1 MNLAHALERTA
12 RHRPETRALSGR
24 GVDGARTYADVAE
37 RVERLAGGLDRLG
50 VESGDR
56 VAVLM
61 KNRAAFIETSFAVYR
76 LGALKVPLNSMLT
89 ASEHEMLVEDAGA
102 DTLVVAASFLEHCR
116 EMETDFETVI
126 IVGGD
131 DPDPSFGPTTAAYE
145 ELVAGAGPTAEMVDV
160 DPEDRCA
167 LMYTSGTTGRPK
179 GVQHTH
185 GTWLSTALELKS
197 VLEQDAGEVTLH
209 AAPLTHGTGFLVEST
224 VLAGGTNHVQDGFE
238 PTRFLET
245 VESAG
250 VNTVFLAPTMIYKLL
265 DNYDGG
271 DRYDT
276 DSLRSVYYAGSP
288 MTAAR
293 IEEGIE
299 KLGDV
304 FVQSYGQMEC
314 PMLVTVLDQADH
326 RIAAEN
332 ETHRSRLQSAG
343 REVDIAHLRLVD
355 EDGESV
361 PTGEIGEIVVKGPH
375 ATPGYWNRPD
385 ADEETFSEGWLH
397 TGDMARLDEDG
408 YLYIMDRKK
417 DMIITGGMNVFPREI
432 EEVIVEHGSVSNA
445 AVIGVPDDYW
455 GEKVTALVEPR
466 PDAAIDDERLAE
478 QVHEHC
484 DGSLAAYKVPK
495 TVEIV
500 GELPRNSYGKVLKTE
515 LRAEYWD
522 DTDRNVN

>member
-1 MNLAHALERTA
+1 MNLAHTLERTA
-12 RHRPETRALSGR
+12 RHRPEAQALSGR
-24 GVDGARTYADVAE
+24 GADGGRTYADVAE
-37 RVERLAGGLDRLG
+37 RVERLAGGLDQLG
-50 VESGDR
+50 IGEGDR
-56 VAVLM
+56 VAILM
-61 KNRAAFIETSFAVYR
+61 KNHAAFIETSFAVYR

-89 ASEHEMLVEDAGA
+89 ASEHGALVEDAAA
-102 DTLVVAASFLEHCR
+102 DTLVVEASFLEHCR
-116 EMETDFETVI
+116 EMGTAFETVV
-126 IVGGD
+126 IVDGD
-131 DPDPSFGPTTAAYE
+131 DPEPPFASTTAVYE
-145 ELVAGAGPTAEMVDV
+145 ELVAGTGPTAEIVDA

-167 LMYTSGTTGRPK
+167 LMYTSGTTGEPK

-185 GTWLSTALELKS
+185 GTWLSTALGLKN

-209 AAPLTHGTGFLVEST
+209 AAPLTHGSGFLVEST
-224 VLAGGTNHVQDGFE
+224 VLAGGTNHVQDGFV

-245 VESAG
+245 VESVG

-265 DNYDGG
+265 DDYDGS
-271 DRYDT
+271 DRYNT
-276 DSLRSVYYAGSP
+276 DSLQSVYYAGSP

-314 PMLVTVLDQADH
+314 PMLVTVLDQEDH

-332 ETHRSRLQSAG
+332 ETHRSWLQSAG

-355 EDGESV
+355 EEGESV

-375 ATPGYWNRPD
+375 ATPGYRNRPE
-385 ADEETFSEGWLH
+385 ANEETFSDGWLH

-432 EEVIVEHGSVSNA
+432 EEVIVEHESVSNA

-455 GEKVTALVEPR
+455 GEKVTALIEPR
-466 PDAAIDDERLAE
+466 PDATIDDELLAE
-478 QVHEHC
+478 QVHEQC
-484 DGSLAAYKVPK
+484 DGKLAAYKVPK

-500 GELPRNSYGKVLKTE
+500 EELPRNSYGKVLKTE